1 MYLISPK
8 AERKIKKKRLRHE
21 KHRKKNWSMNE
32 K

>member
-8 AERKIKKKRLRHE
+8 AERKIKKRLRHE
-21 KHRKKNWSMNE
+21 KHRKKKWSMNE